1 MHTANMLMDRMC
13 ALLSAAAVLRIPW
26 VVENPQS
33 SIMWHDRALKSIARE
48 SAAVEVRL
56 HMCAYESRW
65 RKGTALWISQLP
77 GAEQLARRCHATDHL
92 CQHTGKAHIAL
103 RGRDEHGIPWTR
115 RAQEYPSDFSDQ
127 VARLMHDAG
136 LMLEFTSL
144 ARKTT

>member
-1 MHTANMLMDRMC
+1 MWQDRG
-13 ALLSAAAVLRIPW
+13 
-26 VVENPQS
+26 
-33 SIMWHDRALKSIARE
+33 LKSIARE
-48 SAAVEVRL
+48 PAAVEVRL
-56 HMCAYESRW
+56 HMCAYGSRW

-77 GAEQLARRCHATDHL
+77 GAEQLARRCLATDHL

-127 VARLMHDAG
+127 VARLMHNAG

-144 ARKTT
+144 WQERPDYRGTP